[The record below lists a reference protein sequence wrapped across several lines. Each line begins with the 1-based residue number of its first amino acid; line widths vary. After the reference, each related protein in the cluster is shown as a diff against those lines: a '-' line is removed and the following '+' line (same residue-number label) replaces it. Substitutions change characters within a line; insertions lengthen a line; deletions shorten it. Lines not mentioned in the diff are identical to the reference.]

1 MKPNTMSLIAD
12 LKPVLRTVL
21 GFSLVINLCLLAPSI
36 FMLQVFDRVL
46 STGSFETLVMIGL
59 IVASMLLL
67 MGWLDGLRSRLVVA
81 AGVQLEQAQGPRLLR
96 ASMQAAAQ
104 APTRDP
110 AAGMRE
116 LSVVRGFLGSPGML
130 ALCDAPWTPIY
141 LAVIFLFH
149 PVLGLLATG
158 SAVFLLLLAMLND
171 RLSHSAIVRAGD
183 AARESSTFVDQALR
197 RAEAVT
203 ALGMVGAVATRWSR
217 LGRGARLAQL
227 DVARLAGG
235 VGALSKMAR
244 QMIQVLM
251 LGTGAWLVIGGH
263 ATAGVILAATI
274 VLTRA
279 LAPVDQII
287 GAWKGLVDARRAWAR
302 LRERLGG
309 TDAPA
314 ARTELP
320 RPRGALSLEQVCY
333 APDGAEHALVDGA
346 SLTLGPGQVLALVG
360 PSGSGK
366 TTLARLMVGVLSP
379 QRGHVRL
386 DGADLRDWDG
396 ERLGAWIGYLPQD
409 TGLFDATVG
418 ENIARLGSMDSDA
431 VLAAARR
438 AGAHEMILR
447 LAQGYDTP
455 VGDGGRRLSGG
466 QRQRVALARAL
477 YGDPALVVLDE
488 PDAHLDAQ
496 GEQALLEVVRAL
508 AGDGVTVVV
517 VTQRRALLAVAD
529 RVAVMKDG
537 MIDRVADVQS
547 TRPSVAEAPGPH
559 GSAAGR
565 VS

>member
-1 MKPNTMSLIAD
+1 MS
-12 LKPVLRTVL
+12 PVAELRPLLRTVL
-21 GFSLVINLCLLAPSI
+21 GFSLVINLCMLAPSI

-46 STGSFETLVMIGL
+46 STGSVETLVMIGL
-59 IVASMLLL
+59 IVVSMLLL
-67 MGWLDGLRSRLVVA
+67 MGWLDALRSRLVVA

-104 APTRDP
+104 TPVRDP
-110 AAGMRE
+110 AGGMRD

-130 ALCDAPWTPIY
+130 ALCDAPWTPVY

-158 SAVFLLLLAMLND
+158 SAVFLLLLAVLND
-171 RLSHSAIVRAGD
+171 RLSRSAIVRAGD
-183 AARESSTFVDQALR
+183 AARSSSTFVDQALR

-203 ALGMVGAVATRWSR
+203 ALGMAGAVATRWSR
-217 LGRGARLAQL
+217 LGRSARLAQL

-279 LAPVDQII
+279 LAPVDQLI

-302 LRERLGG
+302 LRERL
-309 TDAPA
+309 DAPDA
-314 ARTELP
+314 PPVRTELP
-320 RPRGALSLEQVCY
+320 RPRGALSLEQVGY
-333 APDGAEHALVDGA
+333 APPGAERPIVDGA
-346 SLTLGPGQVLALVG
+346 SLSLAPGQVLALVG

-379 QRGHVRL
+379 LRGHVRL
-386 DGADLRDWDG
+386 DGADLRDWEH
-396 ERLGAWIGYLPQD
+396 ERLGGWIGYLPQD

-418 ENIARLGSMDSDA
+418 ENIARLGPMDSDA

-447 LAQGYDTP
+447 LPQGYDTA

-496 GEQALLEVVRAL
+496 GEQALLEVVRGL
-508 AGDGVTVVV
+508 AADGVTVVV

-529 RVAVMKDG
+529 RVAVVKDG
-537 MIDRVADVQS
+537 AIDRVADVQS
-547 TRPSVAEAPGPH
+547 ARPAATE
-559 GSAAGR
+559 AAGLQGGTGGR
-565 VS
+565 AS

>member
-1 MKPNTMSLIAD
+1 MKTTTMSPLAD
-12 LKPVLRTVL
+12 LKPLLRIVL
-21 GFSLVINLCLLAPSI
+21 GFSLVINLCMLAPSI

-46 STGSFETLVMIGL
+46 STGSVETLVMIGL
-59 IVASMLLL
+59 IVVSMLLL

-81 AGVQLEQAQGPRLLR
+81 AGVQLEQAHGPRLLR
-96 ASMQAAAQ
+96 ASMLAAAQ
-104 APTRDP
+104 APARDP
-110 AAGMRE
+110 AAGMRD

-130 ALCDAPWTPIY
+130 ALCDAPWTPVY

-149 PVLGLLATG
+149 PVLGMLATG
-158 SAVFLLLLAMLND
+158 SAIFLLLLAVLND
-171 RLSHSAIVRAGD
+171 RLSRSAIVRAGD
-183 AARESSTFVDQALR
+183 AARSSSTFVEQALR
-197 RAEAVT
+197 RAEAVA

-217 LGRGARLAQL
+217 LGRSARLAQL

-251 LGTGAWLVIGGH
+251 LGTGAWLVIGGY

-279 LAPVDQII
+279 LAPVDQLI

-302 LRERLGG
+302 LRERL
-309 TDAPA
+309 DAPDVPPV
-314 ARTELP
+314 RTELP
-320 RPRGALSLEQVCY
+320 RPRGALGLEQVGY
-333 APDGAEHALVDGA
+333 APAGSERPLVDGA
-346 SLTLGPGQVLALVG
+346 SLSLAPGQVLALVG

-386 DGADLRDWDG
+386 DGADLRDWDL

-418 ENIARLGSMDSDA
+418 ENIARLGPMDSEA

-447 LAQGYDTP
+447 LPQGYDTE

-508 AGDGVTVVV
+508 AADGVTVVV

-537 MIDRVADVQS
+537 MIDRVADVQNA
-547 TRPSVAEAPGPH
+547 RPATPEAG
-559 GSAAGR
+559 GLQGGTGGR
-565 VS
+565 AS